1 MNLPSWGWSLKVSMQ
16 IGWEAMNL
24 KSNKMDHF
32 IKQEKVQFQLDK
44 NHQDDN
50 AFSKTSLVLSRHISS
65 FNSSYIICMLKK
77 WVSLIPDYSDL
88 ILLNEPWSCFGLFT
102 SLFIHQADESFDRDL
117 KYYKGCK
124 SVSNTWPIPH
134 LLGHRLK
141 MHDAAE
147 AGAHNR
153 LQVQHHNLN
162 IYAIY

>member
-1 MNLPSWGWSLKVSMQ
+1 MVEFNWKKTIRMITHLAKHHWFFLVIFHHLTEYRCKV
-16 IGWEAMNL
+16 
-24 KSNKMDHF
+24 
-32 IKQEKVQFQLDK
+32 K
-44 NHQDDN
+44 N
-50 AFSKTSLVLSRHISS
+50 
-65 FNSSYIICMLKK
+65 
-77 WVSLIPDYSDL
+77 WVSILPDYSDL

-117 KYYKGCK
+117 NHYKGCK
-124 SVSNTWPIPH
+124 SVSNTWPISH

-162 IYAIY
+162 IYAIYKTNSKEFCSFSPNIFRIPGHRKLFQF